1 MASKE
6 HIRNE
11 LQACKEALLRCNAG
25 GPAQGNAKLATHG
38 LIDCGELKKILDV
51 VDRMYTDISPEG
63 LVQIVSAGKV
73 HLQKKAFALTLK
85 LRTHAITLLAMIENY
100 NATWHLLAKR
110 SPELLST
117 IKQDPFRL
125 NYTREE
131 FRDRVRWYVREGTT
145 LELPAAADESSRAVC
160 DLLTKQRHVIEQ
172 QLVATLVVAMQAAE
186 VKKFVNQDGTE
197 KAPRSSSS
205 ERSIITN
212 RPASRGASADRRGAS
227 ADKGSRRDLYS
238 PRSSPRLRHN
248 HHEASFH
255 DDFRRYEPSSSSMGR
270 ESHGR

>member
-11 LQACKEALLRCNAG
+11 LQACKEALLRCNAA

-131 FRDRVRWYVREGTT
+131 FRNRVRWYVREGTT

-205 ERSIITN
+205 D

-227 ADKGSRRDLYS
+227 ADKGSRRDLHS

-248 HHEASFH
+248 HHGDEGASFH
-255 DDFRRYEPSSSSMGR
+255 DDIRRYDTSSSSNGR
-270 ESHGR
+270 DSHGR